1 MPELLHQLTEGDLDA
16 EPREFFLGEAAP
28 PRPGHPPSQCCSAR
42 RRRLIREVLV
52 AGFIAMACI
61 MAGALSYV
69 YVNDIVIFPD
79 SGEEEDEAQE
89 EAAGARAFTRGVQY
103 GWNTP

>member
-1 MPELLHQLTEGDLDA
+1 VLASIPAIML
-16 EPREFFLGEAAP
+16 EPDFA
-28 PRPGHPPSQCCSAR
+28 AR

-52 AGFIAMACI
+52 AGCIAVVCI

-79 SGEEEDEAQE
+79 SGEEEGEAQE
-89 EAAGARAFTRGVQY
+89 EAAGARAFTRGVEF
-103 GWNTP
+103 GWYS